1 MEFCTVVNCMDG
13 RVQIP
18 VINYLKERF
27 NAQYVDSITEPG
39 PNYLLAEQ
47 SDFSLLHSIQ
57 TRLDI
62 SVNNHYSKAIAI
74 VGHHDCAGNPR
85 PTDQQMVHLA
95 KSKKWLK
102 DKYPSVEVIGLW
114 VDEHWTVTEIE

>member
-1 MEFCTVVNCMDG
+1 MDG

-18 VINYLKERF
+18 VIQYLKERF

-39 PNYLLAEQ
+39 PNYILAAE
-47 SDFSLLHSIQ
+47 SDISLLHSIQ

-62 SVNNHYSKAIAI
+62 SVKKHHSGAIAI

-85 PTDQQMVHLA
+85 PKDQQLVHIE
-95 KSKKWLK
+95 KSKNWLK
-102 DKYPSVEVIGLW
+102 EKYPETEVIGLW
-114 VDEHWTVTEIE
+114 VDEQWQVVEVSC

>member
-18 VINYLKERF
+18 VIKYLQEKF
-27 NAQYVDSITEPG
+27 AAKYVDSITEPG
-39 PNYLLAEQ
+39 PNYILAAE
-47 SDFSLLHSIQ
+47 SDFSLLQSIQ

-62 SVNNHYSKAIAI
+62 SVKKHHSEAIAI

-85 PTDQQMVHLA
+85 PKDQQMEHIE

-102 DKYPSVEVIGLW
+102 DKYPETEVIGLW
-114 VDEHWTVTEIE
+114 VDENWEVAEV

>member
-18 VINYLKERF
+18 VINFLKEKCK
-27 NAQYVDSITEPG
+27 AEYVDSITEPG
-39 PNYLLAEQ
+39 PNYILAEE
-47 SDFSLLHSIQ
+47 SDFSLLHSIR

-62 SVNNHYSKAIAI
+62 SVKKHQSRAIAI

-85 PTDQQMVHLA
+85 PKDQQLIHIA

-102 DKYPSVEVIGLW
+102 DHYPNTEVIGLW
-114 VDEHWTVTEIE
+114 VDENWEVTEV